1 MYIYILICIL
11 APEKED
17 KHYDN
22 DDEYE
27 HKHEHDADDD
37 ESDSAESKSPW
48 KSCSS
53 ASFREL
59 TPIPR
64 FQDLPYQ
71 ATPQF
76 LPSCSPGSQTTRTN

>member
-27 HKHEHDADDD
+27 HKHDADDD